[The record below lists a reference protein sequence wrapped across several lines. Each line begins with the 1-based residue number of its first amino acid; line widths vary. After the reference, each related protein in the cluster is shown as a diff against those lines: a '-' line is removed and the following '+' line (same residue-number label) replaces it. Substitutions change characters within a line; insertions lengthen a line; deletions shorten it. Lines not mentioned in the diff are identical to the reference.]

1 MNMKTR
7 YNFIGSLSGA
17 EIFQN
22 QEIERHQETGL
33 YLGEGIEIANANGYY
48 LFLWGRVYHPDG
60 QRLATPDSLW
70 ILQSYLKIGF
80 DFFRQIDG
88 DYTLIIVSANS
99 FLAYRDRHGAGP
111 QFFYNDQFFASHLF
125 AFKSIKGFVPQ
136 PDLSA
141 LAQFLSMGY
150 IPSPQ
155 TSLEGVNKLGAGCF
169 LKIENGQRTEG
180 NMYLFEQFKGN
191 YNTLKLSE
199 QDAIAEY
206 ERIHKASIKARV
218 TGKNKVGLLMSG
230 GYDSAGN
237 ISALRD
243 MYQGDVQ
250 TISIGFKDN
259 PWSELPL
266 ARFLSERY
274 GSEHKDYEIDGS
286 EIMELPNIIGF
297 IGDPFQEGGLMV
309 NYLAMK
315 LIGDNKPD
323 IILGGDG
330 NDQLHGTAGKELA
343 LNYRLKKMGAA
354 PLQNLLSHILATKA
368 FDKDSV
374 YFRMKFHNDKI
385 YNILKSDNFGFSP
398 FEAQKLLNSKLPITK
413 PPYLNK
419 LPKGVKSFDE
429 FFMVHNYYGDI
440 MQVINEVILFKA
452 SKMAALH
459 NNQLTFPYM
468 STAMYNF
475 LSTVPRELK
484 FKGSIIDL
492 SKGRGTSK
500 YLHKAYLKPKLPDE
514 ITNRKKQGG
523 FAPLPIFF
531 QSNENRKLF
540 QSIVAKSSI
549 TNELLNAEKVNT
561 FLTGYDHLAEQPSYW
576 FWYSQVKA
584 FQYFNLIMLTVWWEM
599 MFEGK
604 EISNLNE
611 LL

>member
-1 MNMKTR
+1 MKTR
-7 YNFIGSLSGA
+7 YNFIGSFGGA
-17 EIFQN
+17 EMSVDKEFERN
-22 QEIERHQETGL
+22 QATGV
-33 YLGEGIEIANANGYY
+33 YLGAGFEMAQINGST
-48 LFLWGRVYHPDG
+48 LFLWGRVYHADDNN
-60 QRLATPDSLW
+60 TMTSDSYW
-70 ILQSYLKIGF
+70 ILENYLNKGI
-80 DFFRQIDG
+80 DFFKLIDG
-88 DYTLIIVSANS
+88 DYTLIIVSEKS

-111 QFFYNDQFFASHLF
+111 QFFYNEHYFASHLF
-125 AFKSIKGFVPQ
+125 AFKSIIGFVPQ

-155 TSLEGVNKLGAGCF
+155 TSLKDVKKLGAGSY
-169 LKIENGQRTEG
+169 LKIENGHLQEE
-180 NMYLFEQFKGN
+180 NLYSFEQFKSN
-191 YNTLKLSE
+191 YNTLKMSE
-199 QDAIAEY
+199 HEAMEEY
-206 ERIHKASIKARV
+206 ERLHKASIKARV
-218 TGKNKVGLLMSG
+218 AGKNKVGLLMSG
-230 GYDSAGN
+230 GYDSGGN
-237 ISALRD
+237 ISTLRD
-243 MYQGDVQ
+243 FYQGNVE
-250 TISIGFKDN
+250 TISIGFKNN

-266 ARFLSERY
+266 AKLLAKHYDADFKE
-274 GSEHKDYEIDGS
+274 YEIDGS
-286 EIMELPNIIGF
+286 EIMELPKIIDF

-315 LIGDNKPD
+315 LIGDKKPD

-343 LNYRLKKMGAA
+343 LNYRLKKMGVA
-354 PLQNLLSHILATKA
+354 PLQSLLSHTLAAKA
-368 FDKDSV
+368 FDKDNI

-398 FEAQKLLNSKLPITK
+398 SEAQKLLNSKSRMEK
-413 PPYLNK
+413 PPYLNR

-429 FFMVHNYYGDI
+429 FFMVHNYFGDI

-459 NNQLTFPYM
+459 NNSLTFPYM
-468 STAMYNF
+468 STAMYDF

-484 FKGSIIDL
+484 FRGSLVDL
-492 SKGRGTSK
+492 SKGRGVSK
-500 YLHKAYLKPKLPDE
+500 YLHKSYLKPKLPTE

-540 QSIVAKSSI
+540 QLIVAKSSI
-549 TNELLNAEKVNT
+549 CNELLNADKVRA

-584 FQYFNLIMLTVWWEM
+584 FQYFNLLMLTVWWEM

-611 LL
+611 LI

>member
-1 MNMKTR
+1 MKTR
-7 YNFIGSLSGA
+7 YNFIGSFGGA
-17 EIFQN
+17 EMSVHN
-22 QEIERHQETGL
+22 VLERNTETGF
-33 YLGEGIEIANANGYY
+33 YLGAGFEMAQING
-48 LFLWGRVYHPDG
+48 LTLLLWGRVFHADV
-60 QRLATPDSLW
+60 QNKTNSDSFW
-70 ILQSYLKIGF
+70 ILENYLNKGA
-80 DFFRQIDG
+80 DFFKQIDG
-88 DYTLIIVSANS
+88 DYTLIVSSDTS

-111 QFFYNDQFFASHLF
+111 QFFYNEHYFASHLF
-125 AFKSIKGFVPQ
+125 AFKSINAFDPQ
-136 PDLSA
+136 PNLSA
-141 LAQFLSMGY
+141 LAQFLTMGY

-155 TSLEGVNKLGAGCF
+155 TSLKGVKKLGAGCY
-169 LKIENGQRTEG
+169 LKIENGHIQEE
-180 NMYLFEQFKGN
+180 NLYSFEQFKSN
-191 YNTLKLSE
+191 YNTLKMSE
-199 QDAIAEY
+199 HEAIEEY
-206 ERIHKASIKARV
+206 ERLHKASIKARV
-218 TGKNKVGLLMSG
+218 AGKKKVGLLMSG
-230 GYDSAGN
+230 GYDSGGN

-243 MYQGDVQ
+243 FYQGNVE
-250 TISIGFKDN
+250 TMSIGFKNN

-266 ARFLSERY
+266 AKLLAKHYEAEY
-274 GSEHKDYEIDGS
+274 KDYEIDGS

-315 LIGDNKPD
+315 LIGDSKPD

-343 LNYRLKKMGAA
+343 LNYRLKKMGLA
-354 PLQNLLSHILATKA
+354 PLQNLLSHTLAAKA
-368 FDKDSV
+368 FDKDNM
-374 YFRMKFHNDKI
+374 YFRIKFHNDKI

-398 FEAQKLLNSKLPITK
+398 SEAQILLNFNSRMEK
-413 PPYLNK
+413 PPYLNR

-429 FFMVHNYYGDI
+429 FFMVHNYFGDI

-484 FKGSIIDL
+484 FRGSLVDL
-492 SKGRGTSK
+492 SKGRGVSK
-500 YLHKAYLKPKLPDE
+500 YLHKSYLKPKLPTE

-549 TNELLNAEKVNT
+549 CNELLNADKVRA

-584 FQYFNLIMLTVWWEM
+584 FQYFNLLMLTVWWEM

>member
-1 MNMKTR
+1 MKTM
-7 YNFIGSLSGA
+7 YNFIGSFSKA
-17 EIFQN
+17 EISIDQKFEMN
-22 QEIERHQETGL
+22 FKSGM
-33 YLGEGIEIANANGYY
+33 YLGAGFEMAQVNGLT
-48 LFLWGRVYHPDG
+48 LFLWGRVYHVDD
-60 QRLATPDSLW
+60 QETENSDSFW
-70 ILQSYLKIGF
+70 ILENYLKKGV
-80 DFFRQIDG
+80 DFFSQIDG
-88 DYTLIIVSANS
+88 DYTLIISSDNS

-111 QFFYNDQFFASHLF
+111 QFFYNEQYFASHLF
-125 AFKSIKGFVPQ
+125 AFKSIKGFVPE

-155 TSLEGVNKLGAGCF
+155 TSLKDVKKLGAGCY
-169 LKIENGQRTEG
+169 LKIENGQKQEK
-180 NMYLFEQFKGN
+180 NLYSFEQFKSK
-191 YNTLKLSE
+191 YNTLKMSE
-199 QDAIAEY
+199 QEAIEEY
-206 ERIHKASIKARV
+206 ERLHKASIKARV
-218 TGKNKVGLLMSG
+218 NGKNKVGLLMSG
-230 GYDSAGN
+230 GYDSGGN

-243 MYQGDVQ
+243 FYQGNVE
-250 TISIGFKDN
+250 TISIGFKNN

-266 ARFLSERY
+266 AKLLAKHYEAEY
-274 GSEHKDYEIDGS
+274 KDYEIDGS

-354 PLQNLLSHILATKA
+354 PLQNLLSLTLAAKA
-368 FDKDSV
+368 FDKDSI

-398 FEAQKLLNSKLPITK
+398 SEAHKLLNSKSQIEK
-413 PPYLNK
+413 SPYLNR

-429 FFMVHNYYGDI
+429 FFMVHNYFGDI

-484 FKGSIIDL
+484 FRGSLTDL
-492 SKGRGTSK
+492 SKGRGVSK
-500 YLHKAYLKPKLPDE
+500 YLHKSYLKPKLPPE

-531 QSNENRKLF
+531 ESNENRKLF

-549 TNELLNAEKVNT
+549 TNELLNADKVSA
-561 FLTGYDHLAEQPSYW
+561 FLNGYDHLAEQPSYW

-584 FQYFNLIMLTVWWEM
+584 FQYFNLLMLTVWWEM